1 MGSYAQVISFHPVKV
16 SPELLDSFLDVE
28 TNHMKKIAQDAV
40 EKGDLVGWRLLELFN
55 PSSDDYNYMFV
66 NIYKDF
72 DAATSPK
79 ALWWNNAEQVLGV
92 KTSIL
97 FDIYKDL
104 EFDRRYFYEVKQ
116 QIANTEAATYVIL
129 NFASPKNVNQQMVD
143 TDKYVIPHFKK
154 NMNEHGMVG
163 WGLGTKITP
172 QGSEYSSMMTWDSY
186 NSLAA
191 VMKHLA
197 GYGVVKG
204 LPYDKLSEP
213 IEWENRYIMKVI
225 SSTTN

>member
-97 FDIYKDL
+97 FDNANDFSNSVIYIGV
-104 EFDRRYFYEVKQ
+104 EQ
-116 QIANTEAATYVIL
+116 TGCQNTGIIRQSVFK
-129 NFASPKNVNQQMVD
+129 FA
-143 TDKYVIPHFKK
+143 
-154 NMNEHGMVG
+154 
-163 WGLGTKITP
+163 
-172 QGSEYSSMMTWDSY
+172 
-186 NSLAA
+186 
-191 VMKHLA
+191 
-197 GYGVVKG
+197 
-204 LPYDKLSEP
+204 
-213 IEWENRYIMKVI
+213 VI
-225 SSTTN
+225 SPASLRF